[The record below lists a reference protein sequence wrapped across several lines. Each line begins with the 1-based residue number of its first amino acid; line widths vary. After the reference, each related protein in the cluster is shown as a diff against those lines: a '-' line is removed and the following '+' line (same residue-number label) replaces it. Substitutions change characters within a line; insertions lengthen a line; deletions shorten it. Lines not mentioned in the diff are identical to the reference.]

1 MALWESVHSHLSD
14 QMDTLEEM
22 MMNKEK
28 SQKTRYQR
36 SFFLF
41 VSAILILSMLVGC
54 GPSAADLAAVDYAPE
69 PGLDWEVST
78 PEEEGLDPDL
88 VAKMY
93 YDASNL
99 DTIYSLLVVKNG
111 KLIAEG
117 YFNEGSIDQK
127 YNMQSAGKSY
137 LSALVGLA
145 FDQGCLTDLDQPF
158 LDYFPEYADQIE
170 DPRKKE
176 ITIRHLLQMR
186 SGYPWEES
194 DRKTWETF
202 IAGYFLDLMVDLPL
216 TNDPGTEFHY
226 SNLSPHYLGV
236 IVDRACGIPL
246 RTFAEEHLF
255 SPLGA
260 ELGEWYTTASDDR
273 YPMGSG
279 TQHTT
284 ARDAAKFG
292 LLYLNDGVFDGKRVI
307 SSDWVK
313 DSFTRYTKYPTTD
326 YTSLRIGPNW
336 DQAGYGYQWWAIESG
351 EYIYYAA
358 LGHGGQII
366 AVLEE
371 LDMVVVATA
380 DPFFLVHNDKAWKYE
395 KQILNLVGDFIASL
409 PSE

>member
-1 MALWESVHSHLSD
+1 MEREIVMYFS
-14 QMDTLEEM
+14 
-22 MMNKEK
+22 K
-28 SQKTRYQR
+28 QR
-36 SFFLF
+36 QNIF
-41 VSAILILSMLVGC
+41 VSFTIAIVLISSLAGC
-54 GPSAADLAAVDYAPE
+54 GPSLEDLAAVDYAPV
-69 PGLDWEVST
+69 PGRDLEVST
-78 PEEEGLDPDL
+78 PQEEGLDPNL
-88 VAKMY
+88 VAQMY
-93 YDASNL
+93 YDAGKLN
-99 DTIYSLLVVKNG
+99 TIYSLLVVKND

-117 YFNEGSIDQK
+117 YFNKGSIDQK

-137 LSALVGLA
+137 ISALVGLA

-170 DPRKKE
+170 DPQKE
-176 ITIRHLLQMR
+176 QITIRHLLQMR

-194 DRKTWETF
+194 DRKLWETF
-202 IAGYFLDLMVDLPL
+202 IAGYFLDLMVDMTLV
-216 TNDPGTEFHY
+216 NDPGTEFHY

-236 IVDRACGIPL
+236 IVERACGTPL

-255 SPLGA
+255 SPLEA

-292 LLYLNDGVFDGKRVI
+292 LLYLNKGVFDGKQVI

-313 DSFTRYTKYPTTD
+313 DSLTRYTKNPTID
-326 YTSLRIGPNW
+326 YTSLRIGPNF
-336 DQAGYGYQWWAIESG
+336 DQAGYGYQWWAIQSG
-351 EYIYYAA
+351 DYIHYAA

-371 LDMVVVATA
+371 SDLVVVATA
-380 DPFFLVHNDKAWKYE
+380 DPFFLVHNDKAWTYE

>member
-1 MALWESVHSHLSD
+1 MKFS
-14 QMDTLEEM
+14 MRR
-22 MMNKEK
+22 
-28 SQKTRYQR
+28 QKLLIILT
-36 SFFLF
+36 SG
-41 VSAILILSMLVGC
+41 VLILSALVGC
-54 GPSAADLAAVDYAPE
+54 GPSAEDLAAVDYTPLQ
-69 PGLDWEVST
+69 GGDWEVSS
-78 PEEEGLDPDL
+78 PETEGLDPDM
-88 VAKMY
+88 VAELY
-93 YDASNL
+93 YDASKLN
-99 DTIYSLLVVKNG
+99 TIYSLLVVKNG
-111 KLIAEG
+111 KLTAEG

-127 YNMQSAGKSY
+127 YNLQSVGKSY
-137 LSALVGLA
+137 ISALVGLA

-158 LDYFPEYADQIE
+158 LDYFPEYADQIK
-170 DPRKKE
+170 DPRKE
-176 ITIRHLLQMR
+176 QITIRHLLQMR

-194 DRKTWETF
+194 DRKLWETF
-202 IAGYFLDLMVDLPL
+202 IAGYFLDLMVDMPL

-246 RTFAEEHLF
+246 RTFAEEYLF

-279 TQHTT
+279 TQHVT

-292 LLYLNDGVFDGKRVI
+292 LLYVYDGVFDGNQVI
-307 SSDWVK
+307 SSDWVQ
-313 DSFTRYTKYPTTD
+313 DSLTRYTINPSTD
-326 YTSLRIGPNW
+326 YTSLRIGPNF
-336 DQAGYGYQWWAIESG
+336 DQSGYGYQWWAIQSG
-351 EYIYYAA
+351 EHHYYAA

-366 AVLEE
+366 AVLDDS
-371 LDMVVVATA
+371 DMVVVATA